1 MAVKGLTPQL
11 AERGKIKIGMKGEE
25 KTSSQGKKFML
36 PVKLDH
42 FLITTMQRDAA
53 GRLMPDVALMARLKP
68 EGGKITEIPVRLL
81 YDDIDLNF
89 PTRYAC
95 YKGNRCWCSGD
106 GETAQRLDEAANTRM
121 LIAPVNELTP
131 TTPARTNAKSWAPCR
146 CSLRGLTGSAGCGNS
161 GPRVGTRS
169 TPSSPAWP

>member
-11 AERGKIKIGMKGEE
+11 AERGKIKIGEKGEMR
-25 KTSSQGKKFML
+25 TSSQGKQFAL
-36 PVKLDH
+36 PRKLDH

-53 GRLMPDVALMARLKP
+53 GRLMPDATLMARLKP
-68 EGGKITEIPVRLL
+68 EGGKLTEIPVRLL

-106 GETAQRLDEAANTRM
+106 GETAQRLTGENGKYQEVSCPCERIDPYP
-121 LIAPVNELTP
+121 LLPGPGPVQNP
-131 TTPARTNAKSWAPCR
+131 GHPP
-146 CSLRGLTGSAGCGNS
+146 
-161 GPRVGTRS
+161 GTH
-169 TPSSPAWP
+169 